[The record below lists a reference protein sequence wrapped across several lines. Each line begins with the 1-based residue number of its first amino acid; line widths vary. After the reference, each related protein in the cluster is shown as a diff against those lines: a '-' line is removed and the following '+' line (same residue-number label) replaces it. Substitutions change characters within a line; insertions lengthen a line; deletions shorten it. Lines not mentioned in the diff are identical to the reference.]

1 MGGAAAIMM
10 WFTHGVVDMLI
21 IFYSINV
28 FITFSLSQ
36 AGMVRHWWQVRATE
50 PKWKGGMAIN
60 SLGLVLTGGIL
71 VMLSCEKFF
80 EGGWATLLVTAVLT
94 ACAFLIR
101 RHYDDTKRRLQ
112 RLDSIVAVCD
122 EKLSEPSA
130 DTEIPINAKAR
141 TAIILVNGYNGL
153 GLHTLLNVPRL
164 FGDTYRNYIFV
175 QVGVVDAGN
184 FKGSDE
190 IETLRKHTEESAHR
204 YVRYARAHGFGA
216 EAYTAVTHD
225 ATGEILAIARKV
237 SEKYKSRVF
246 FGGQLI
252 FSKETFVTRFLHN
265 HLVFLLQRRFFLE
278 NIPFVIVPIRVGE

>member
-1 MGGAAAIMM
+1 
-10 WFTHGVVDMLI
+10 VQ
-21 IFYSINV
+21 INV
-28 FITFSLSQ
+28 
-36 AGMVRHWWQVRATE
+36 
-50 PKWKGGMAIN
+50 
-60 SLGLVLTGGIL
+60 
-71 VMLSCEKFF
+71 
-80 EGGWATLLVTAVLT
+80 
-94 ACAFLIR
+94 
-101 RHYDDTKRRLQ
+101 
-112 RLDSIVAVCD
+112 
-122 EKLSEPSA
+122 
-130 DTEIPINAKAR
+130 KAR

-164 FGDTYRNYIFV
+164 FGDNFRNYIFV

-190 IETLRKHTEESAHR
+190 IETLRKHTEESTHR

-225 ATGEILAIARKV
+225 AAGEILAISRKV